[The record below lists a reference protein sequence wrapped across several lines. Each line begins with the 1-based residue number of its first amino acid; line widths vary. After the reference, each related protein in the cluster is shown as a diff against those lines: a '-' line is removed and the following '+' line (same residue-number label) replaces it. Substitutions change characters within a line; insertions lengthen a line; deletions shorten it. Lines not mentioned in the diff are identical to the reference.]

1 MRAVRRRRRLVGAFV
16 ATVLLVSCGGDD
28 AEPST
33 STETATV
40 RTSTTSTTSV
50 ATTGSTGPVL
60 PVEVPERAVWVHLF
74 DPTLTT
80 RSGIEAVVAELAAA
94 DVDAVV
100 AQVARRHD
108 AYYDSGYLPPT
119 PDPAL
124 EPGLD
129 VLATLIE
136 LARPHGIQVH
146 AWISVGPAIHEAYA
160 DLTLPDGH
168 VWLEH
173 GPDSTDSWMTVDE
186 AGTVSREHLDP
197 GVPAVR
203 DHAVA
208 IVDDVSS
215 LYDVDGVHLDYV
227 RYDGRQWGYNPA
239 ALARF
244 HADTGR
250 DDRPAVDDADW
261 IAWRTAQTEALV
273 AEAGRVLHERRPGAL
288 LTAAVIAGGPGPSAS
303 PGGFAGTRAAAEMF
317 QDWPAW
323 LADGSVDAVFA
334 MAYGREAVPEQAE
347 RFRQWADFA
356 AELDERH
363 PDMVVV
369 GVGAY
374 LNSPDDALAQL
385 ALADGATGHVALY
398 SFQQDSAEEP
408 RGRVIGAWPG

>member
-1 MRAVRRRRRLVGAFV
+1 MSHAERRRTSSIVV
-16 ATVLLVSCGGDD
+16 ALAIAAAALLAACGGDD

-33 STETATV
+33 STAPAPSPTTTAVVT
-40 RTSTTSTTSV
+40 TTSTV
-50 ATTGSTGPVL
+50 PVV
-60 PVEVPERAVWVHLF
+60 PVTVPARAVWVHLF
-74 DPTLTT
+74 DPTLTS
-80 RSGIEAVVAELAAA
+80 RAGIEAVVAELAAA

-119 PDPAL
+119 PDPEL
-124 EPGLD
+124 EQGLD

-146 AWISVGPAIHEAYA
+146 AWVSVGPAIHEAYA
-160 DLTLPDGH
+160 DLTLPEGH

-173 GPDSTDSWMTVDE
+173 GPDSSDSWMTVDV

-208 IVDDVSS
+208 IVDDIASR
-215 LYDVDGVHLDYV
+215 YDVDGVHLDYV

-244 HADTGR
+244 QEETGR
-250 DDRPAVDDADW
+250 SDRPAADDAEW
-261 IAWRTAQTEALV
+261 VAWRTRQTQALV
-273 AEAGRVLHERRPGAL
+273 AEARRVLHEHRPGAL

-317 QDWPAW
+317 QDWQAW
-323 LADGSVDAVFA
+323 LADGAVDAVFA
-334 MAYGREAVPEQAE
+334 MAYDREAVPEQAE
-347 RFRQWADFA
+347 SFRQWAAFA
-356 AELDERH
+356 GELHERH
-363 PDMVVV
+363 PDQVVL

-374 LNSPDDALAQL
+374 LNSPADALSQL
-385 ALADGATGHVALY
+385 SLADGATGHVALY
-398 SFQQDSAEEP
+398 SFQQDSAQEP
-408 RGRVIGAWPG
+408 RGQVIAAWPG